1 MIYSVW
7 YQCLS
12 MWGSL
17 SKLNFRYN
25 CIWVQI
31 SWHIGT
37 FLPSSQWKTWQIL
50 IFSYYRR
57 VNSTSA
63 LFQQH
68 FTQFHFVSTLDFVCH
83 HQIHCITLLAFGT
96 CARIFPFC
104 FSGSSY
110 WRTLPEWTCKFH
122 SLYKV
127 CSKETYLRNANYFS
141 EQLHKSLENGISDSL
156 PHLVCTE
163 IEYITIIWLSGGG
176 GVITVQ

>member
-1 MIYSVW
+1 M
-7 YQCLS
+7 
-12 MWGSL
+12 
-17 SKLNFRYN
+17 
-25 CIWVQI
+25 QI
-31 SWHIGT
+31 SLGT
-37 FLPSSQWKTWQIL
+37 FLPSSQWKKWQIL
-50 IFSYYRR
+50 IFSCCPR

-110 WRTLPEWTCKFH
+110 WRTLPEWTCKVH

-127 CSKETYLRNANYFS
+127 CSKETHLTNANSFS
-141 EQLHKSLENGISDSL
+141 EQLHKSLENDISDSL
-156 PHLVCTE
+156 PHLVYLNR
-163 IEYITIIWLSGGG
+163 IYRYNLVIGGREG
-176 GVITVQ
+176 RSQYSKREFSKEVAIN